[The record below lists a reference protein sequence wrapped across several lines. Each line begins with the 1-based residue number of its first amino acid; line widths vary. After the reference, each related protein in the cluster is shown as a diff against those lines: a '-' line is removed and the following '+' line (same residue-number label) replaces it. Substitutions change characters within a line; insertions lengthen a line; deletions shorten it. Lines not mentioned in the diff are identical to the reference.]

1 MAQDLPLISGQKY
14 NRSWCEKRPLVYAD
28 QDRMNRACQWEVKKD
43 LSPAES
49 AAFFLHELTGCEGLE
64 FVAFSNARLTR
75 PVTLVNDVALVPC
88 FLDDIDGHDI
98 DEPLVWPTLRMAR
111 ERRFL
116 YDGWVPI
123 RSWKSQYVREA
134 VRGID
139 EALALCCLRGR
150 TFFQWE
156 PKYPSAREAALPHA
170 YYNFEDRHLRD
181 LEAIAGLLSALP
193 EDDRVAV
200 YRSIGWLS
208 QASRLDQPAARFLFC
223 IFAIESLATYIETKA
238 PAGSPLARL
247 KAGSLTDEGIAKRVR
262 THLERLFTPQAEPVI
277 LLFKQRVAR
286 RTLYDLRHKIA
297 HGGADTLSA
306 HEMEHIRQR
315 IWDVERIAAQYILS
329 VFKKAL
335 GMQPL
340 SEGITASRA
349 GLGMI
354 VSSEDNYQGPT
365 HMALLYF

>member
-1 MAQDLPLISGQKY
+1 ML
-14 NRSWCEKRPLVYAD
+14 
-28 QDRMNRACQWEVKKD
+28 RACQWEVKKD

-49 AAFFLHELTGCEGLE
+49 AAFFLHELTGCDGLE

-75 PVTLVNDVALVPC
+75 PVTLVHDVVLVPC
-88 FLDDIDGHDI
+88 FLDDIDGHGI
-98 DEPLVWPTLRMAR
+98 DEPLVRPTFRMAR
-111 ERRFL
+111 ECRFL

-123 RSWKSQYVREA
+123 RSWEVQHVREA
-134 VRGID
+134 IRGID

-150 TFFQWE
+150 TFFEWE
-156 PKYPSAREAALPHA
+156 PKYPSAREAALPHT

-223 IFAIESLATYIETKA
+223 IFAIESLAIYIETKA
-238 PAGSPLARL
+238 PAGSALARL
-247 KAGSLTDEGIAKRVR
+247 KAESLTEEGIAKRVK
-262 THLERLFTPQAEPVI
+262 THLERLFTPEAEPVI
-277 LLFKQRVAR
+277 LLFKQKVAG
-286 RTLYDLRHKIA
+286 RTLFDLRHKIA

-306 HEMEHIRQR
+306 REMEHIRQR
-315 IWDVERIAAQYILS
+315 IWEIEHIAAQYILS
-329 VFKKAL
+329 VFTKAL

-340 SEGITASRA
+340 SEEITICAPVLSQMASDER
-349 GLGMI
+349 MH
-354 VSSEDNYQGPT
+354 QGPT
-365 HMALLYF
+365 HMALFYF